1 MTASEP
7 TIHLWPTAGQG
18 GKKAPGAENS
28 WKFRPW
34 ELCSPSGTLPP
45 GQLLKTTY
53 SKPVPPPSFSSHF
66 WIYLESALPS
76 PGRLTVNNTACF
88 MFWVHVVS
96 SVLTSDPNFVWGG
109 VGVCPTSPVRLQ
121 YKWHQISSNM
131 CRNWKCIRSCRVC
144 DMVWGH
150 YGKTFDCFLWSHT
163 CNSLPTQYFLSWIF
177 SQEKWKRHHK
187 RLMQDCSQQS
197 YSNRPEWQTTQMH
210 HECTTTCV
218 FMELNTIK
226 GGAQL
231 LGGISKVLCR
241 EWKVRRKIMVQLHL
255 FADKEQAMQTS
266 KVIPSVRWEA
276 GSWGCFVRGPWEF
289 LARWKSSVSCFLW
302 ELPRIYKLQNS
313 FTWTFWCI

>member
-1 MTASEP
+1 MTPNFIKHVQELEMHSLLP
-7 TIHLWPTAGQG
+7 GVWHGMGTLWKNFWLFLMKSYMQLPSYPVFSLLDIFPREM
-18 GKKAPGAENS
+18 KKAP
-28 WKFRPW
+28 
-34 ELCSPSGTLPP
+34 
-45 GQLLKTTY
+45 Q
-53 SKPVPPPSFSSHF
+53 
-66 WIYLESALPS
+66 
-76 PGRLTVNNTACF
+76 
-88 MFWVHVVS
+88 
-96 SVLTSDPNFVWGG
+96 
-109 VGVCPTSPVRLQ
+109 
-121 YKWHQISSNM
+121 
-131 CRNWKCIRSCRVC
+131 
-144 DMVWGH
+144 
-150 YGKTFDCFLWSHT
+150 
-163 CNSLPTQYFLSWIF
+163 
-177 SQEKWKRHHK
+177 

-266 KVIPSVRWEA
+266 KVIPSVCWEA